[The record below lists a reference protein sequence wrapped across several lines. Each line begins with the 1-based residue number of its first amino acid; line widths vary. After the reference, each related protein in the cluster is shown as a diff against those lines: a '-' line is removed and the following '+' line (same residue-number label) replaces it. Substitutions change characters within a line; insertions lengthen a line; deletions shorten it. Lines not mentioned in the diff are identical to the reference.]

1 MTTTPTALTL
11 EACAGV
17 LAAPDETSHKYTRGV
32 LGLLTGSDTY
42 PGAALMSARAAVN
55 TGAGLVRFVGSEA
68 LTVKVQLAFP
78 EAVCSVSEPAAVRVD
93 AWGLGSGLHGQTRER
108 QVTQVL
114 ETGAAAIIDAGAVPL
129 TARLVAD
136 GLKLGPHHIMTPHA
150 GELTDALAWLVALAP
165 HTLPDLKE
173 PPERHDVEA
182 SPAEYALIA
191 ARALGAT
198 VVLKGGVTTVASPC
212 GELLSVGGNTPWL
225 ATAGSGDTL
234 TGVLGALLAGY
245 RVRSSAHGG
254 GRETDYAY
262 LAGAGAL
269 VHGLAAELV
278 HEGGPRGPVPPT
290 LVAQKLP
297 AAMGTAISQVA
308 R

>member
-1 MTTTPTALTL
+1 MPTPTALTL
-11 EACAGV
+11 KRCASV
-17 LAAPDETSHKYTRGV
+17 LVAPKETSHKYTRGV
-32 LGLLTGSDTY
+32 LGLVTGSDTY

-68 LTVKVQLAFP
+68 LAFKVQLAVP
-78 EAVCSVSEPAAVRVD
+78 ETVCSSFTEPSAVRVD

-114 ETGAAAIIDAGAVPL
+114 ETGAAAIVDAGAVPL
-129 TARLVAD
+129 AARLVTD
-136 GLKLGPHHIMTPHA
+136 GLKLGPHQIMTPHA
-150 GELTDALAWLVALAP
+150 GELTEALAWLVALAP
-165 HTLPDLKE
+165 HALPGLKE
-173 PPERHDVEA
+173 PPERRDVEE

-198 VVLKGGVTTVASPC
+198 MLLKGGVTTVASPC

-245 RVRSSAHGG
+245 RARSSAHG

-297 AAMGTAISQVA
+297 AAMGIAVSQVT